1 MSTRPDAET
10 QPLKPAPAPIGQ
22 HPPPPENEGAFA
34 ARWGL
39 SEVKPPAEIDTSA
52 EREQAAPTAQLPAVG
67 RERVPDLDRL
77 SDASLGIES
86 EPRPTRRRW
95 WHRLPWDHFA
105 RALGWLLALALLAG
119 SSYLSWTMIQPQLG
133 KPYVYDE
140 AAFAFAARAVAETGI
155 PLSNV
160 GHLQFETA
168 GDFSKRFN
176 WALWHPPL
184 YVFTL
189 GWAFREWGE
198 TEQTAR
204 LFGVVCNALAA
215 LFAFAAG
222 TIALWGRTQA
232 APLYAAAGAAL
243 YVTNPFVI
251 QSALLLDIDGTVLVA
266 TIALLGL
273 LYTVLLRSPLPLRS
287 KRTWLL
293 MGMTSAAF
301 GLSLWAKM
309 TTAFALPIGAA
320 LYRLFATR
328 RWQPWR
334 LLIELPVIPAFG
346 GALFLGTW
354 WLACQQTGMPLDAP
368 FRILAIE
375 LHDAT
380 ARSGSLAEKQREL
393 LDHIVYVGLW
403 VSPYLIFL
411 FVWSGA
417 ARLTDLVTQPF
428 IIGARRVLKRP
439 AAGEPWGAWAVDFS
453 LVCGGAIGAAYRI
466 KLAASFPKYHIS
478 MMPFWAVGIAYLMY
492 RYVRRIA
499 WWEPAVYAVAT
510 AGMAGY
516 FVSFVGDKYVLFNGY
531 DFVFPL
537 LVWPAALGLAFLV
550 LGAALGRHH
559 LPRQLTILLLL
570 LTVAWSWGVNEKH
583 ARADY
588 STAYNYG
595 SYGQKATARRLDAIL
610 RANQPF
616 IASRDVAYYSQ
627 NQLYVDQDTFWE
639 HIARLDTAGI
649 KTFNGSIAGYPRVD
663 VAALFLWD
671 PELGRLAHAYLDEL
685 YEVDFQEG
693 PFLIFVRTSP

>member
-1 MSTRPDAET
+1 MSSGPDAET
-10 QPLKPAPAPIGQ
+10 VPLRTGPSTTKRANAPSD
-22 HPPPPENEGAFA
+22 EEGAFES
-34 ARWGL
+34 RWGVTEL
-39 SEVKPPAEIDTSA
+39 EEPVETRRGATAPLPPLVPLEPDEPAEVP
-52 EREQAAPTAQLPAVG
+52 EELEAQPA
-67 RERVPDLDRL
+67 
-77 SDASLGIES
+77 
-86 EPRPTRRRW
+86 RRRW
-95 WHRLPWDHFA
+95 WDRLPWGFFA
-105 RALGWLLALALLAG
+105 RALAWALALALLAG
-119 SSYLSWTMIQPQLG
+119 SSYLSWTLIQPQLG

-160 GHLQFETA
+160 GHMQFETA

-184 YVFTL
+184 YVFGL

-198 TEQTAR
+198 NEQTAR

-215 LFAFAAG
+215 LFAFGMG
-222 TIALWGRTQA
+222 TIALWGRTKA
-232 APLYAAAGAAL
+232 APLYAAAGAAM
-243 YVTNPFVI
+243 YVSNPFVI

-266 TIALLGL
+266 SIALLGL
-273 LYTVLLRSPLPLRS
+273 LYTVLLRVPLPLRS
-287 KRTWLL
+287 RWTWLL
-293 MGMTSAAF
+293 MGMTAGAF
-301 GLSLWAKM
+301 GLSMWAKM

-334 LLIELPVIPAFG
+334 LLIELPLIPALG

-354 WLACQQTGMPLDAP
+354 LLACQATGMPFDAP

-380 ARSGSLAEKQREL
+380 AGASSLAEKQREL
-393 LDHIVYVGLW
+393 LDHLVYVALW

-411 FVWSGA
+411 FVWAGT

-428 IIGARRVLKRP
+428 VIGTRRALKRT
-439 AAGEPWGAWAVDFS
+439 AVEEPWGAWAVDFS
-453 LVCGGAIGAAYRI
+453 LVCGGAIGAAYLI

-478 MMPFWAVGIAYLMY
+478 MMPFWAVGVAYLLF
-492 RYVRRIA
+492 RYVKRVT
-499 WWEPAVYAVAT
+499 WWEPAVYAVVT

-516 FVSFVGDKYVLFNGY
+516 FVTFVSDKYVLFSGY
-531 DFVFPL
+531 DFLFPL

-550 LGAALGRHH
+550 LCAALGRHH

-570 LTVAWSWGVNEKH
+570 LTVSWSWGVNEKQS
-583 ARADY
+583 RADY

-595 SYGQKATARRLDAIL
+595 SFGLRPTVQRLDTIL
-610 RANQPF
+610 RPEQVF
-616 IASRDVAYYSQ
+616 ISSRDVAYYTR
-627 NQLYVDQDTFWE
+627 NQTYVDQDTFWE
-639 HIARLDTAGI
+639 HVARLSKAGI
-649 KTFNGSIAGYPRVD
+649 TTFNGSIAGYPRVD
-663 VAALFLWD
+663 VVALFLWD
-671 PELGRLAHAYLDEL
+671 PESGRLAHSYLDDQ

-693 PFLIFVRTSP
+693 PFHIFVRTSP

>member
-1 MSTRPDAET
+1 MSTGPDAET
-10 QPLKPAPAPIGQ
+10 LPLRTTPGGKKPDTAPSD
-22 HPPPPENEGAFA
+22 EEGAFES
-34 ARWGL
+34 RWGL
-39 SEVKPPAEIDTSA
+39 TEVEAPEEAPAVERVRPQPARTAPLPPLELDPAPDLPDVPEEDGA
-52 EREQAAPTAQLPAVG
+52 AAPV
-67 RERVPDLDRL
+67 
-77 SDASLGIES
+77 
-86 EPRPTRRRW
+86 RRRW

-105 RALGWLLALALLAG
+105 RALAWVLAVALLAG
-119 SSYLSWTMIQPQLG
+119 AGYLSWTLIQPQLH

-140 AAFAFAARAVAETGI
+140 AAFAFAARAAAETGI

-160 GHLQFETA
+160 GHMQFETA

-184 YVFTL
+184 YVFGL

-198 TEQTAR
+198 SEQTAR
-204 LFGVVCNALAA
+204 LFGVACNALAA

-222 TIALWGRTQA
+222 TIALWGRTKA

-251 QSALLLDIDGTVLVA
+251 QSALMLDIDGTVLVA
-266 TIALLGL
+266 SIALLGL
-273 LYTVLLRSPLPLRS
+273 LYTLLLRAPLPLRS
-287 KRTWLL
+287 RWTWLL
-293 MGMTSAAF
+293 LGLTTAAF
-301 GLSLWAKM
+301 ALSMWAKM

-334 LLIELPVIPAFG
+334 LLIELPLIPGLG

-354 WLACQQTGMPLDAP
+354 WLACQATGMPFDAP

-380 ARSGSLAEKQREL
+380 GAAASLQDKLNEL
-393 LDHIVYVGLW
+393 RDHLVYVALW

-411 FVWSGA
+411 FVWAGL
-417 ARLTDLVTQPF
+417 ARLTDLLTQPF
-428 IIGARRVLKRP
+428 VTGARRLMKRP
-439 AAGEPWGAWAVDFS
+439 LVGEPWGAWAVDFS
-453 LVCGGAIGAAYRI
+453 LVCGGAIGFAYLI

-478 MMPFWAVGIAYLMY
+478 MMPFWAVGLAYLLY
-492 RYVRRIA
+492 RYVRRVA
-499 WWEPAVYAVAT
+499 WWEPAVYVVAL

-516 FVSFVGDKYVLFNGY
+516 FVTFVNDRYVLFTGY
-531 DFVFPL
+531 EFFYPL

-550 LGAALGRHH
+550 LCAALGRHH

-570 LTVAWSWGVNEKH
+570 LTVAWSWGVNEKQS
-583 ARADY
+583 RADY

-595 SYGQKATARRLDAIL
+595 SFGLRPTVARLDAIL
-610 RANQPF
+610 RPDQVF
-616 IASRDVAYYSQ
+616 ISSRDVAYYTR
-627 NQLYVDQDTFWE
+627 NQHYVDQDTFWE
-639 HIARLDTAGI
+639 HVARLSQRGVTRFD
-649 KTFNGSIAGYPRVD
+649 GSIAGYPRVD
-663 VAALFLWD
+663 VVALFLWD
-671 PELGRLAHAYLDEL
+671 PESGRLAHSYLDDL

-693 PFLIFVRTSP
+693 PFHIFVRTSP